1 MEKQEFV
8 AKRIN
13 KLREKM
19 QQENIQAVIIEKP
32 ENVMIT
38 KNLQVKIFLIKHF

>member
-1 MEKQEFV
+1 MERREFV
-8 AKRIN
+8 VRRIE

-32 ENVMIT
+32 ENVMYFSNFNPVI
-38 KNLQVKIFLIKHF
+38 N